1 MNLKTDIIKPP
12 KQDIFKSGKFR
23 SIIIQ
28 TLVLVLVTGSI
39 LWIINNAAT
48 NMKANGIA
56 HGFSFL
62 WENSMFDIGYL
73 PFIEHTPVN
82 TYFHAF
88 IVGLLNTILVAVI
101 GIFLQQ
107 YWVF

>member
-1 MNLKTDIIKPP
+1 MNVKTDIIKPP

-23 SIIIQ
+23 SIIVQ
-28 TLVLVLVTGSI
+28 SLVLVLVVGSI

-48 NMKANGIA
+48 NMKANGIS

-82 TYFHAF
+82 T
-88 IVGLLNTILVAVI
+88 I
-101 GIFLQQ
+101 Q
-107 YWVF
+107 